1 MKDVLVAAVI
11 YLACRIEGYPRTLKE
26 IAAASNLPMKSIS
39 KIYSSLS
46 RTLEVDTGRVLP
58 EDIVGR
64 FASNLQLS
72 HSIRSTALHIC
83 QSVSRLDLCEG
94 ISPHSIAAAAL
105 GIAMILHKHIL
116 DIDALAE
123 TAMGNV
129 SAIRKTYTILL
140 SHARDVLPQEH
151 VESLSLLPAEL

>member
-11 YLACRIEGYPRTLKE
+11 YLACRMEGYPRTLKE
-26 IAAASNLPMKSIS
+26 IAAASNVPMRSIS

-58 EDIVGR
+58 ENIVGR

-72 HSIRSTALHIC
+72 HSIRSTSLHIC

-94 ISPHSIAAAAL
+94 ASPHSIAAAAL
-105 GIAMILHKHIL
+105 SIAMILHKHTI
-116 DIDALAE
+116 DIDALVE
-123 TAMGNV
+123 TSMGNV
-129 SAIRKTYTILL
+129 SAIKRTYTVLL
-140 SHARDVLPQEH
+140 SHAKDILPQEH
-151 VESLSLLPAEL
+151 IESLSLLPVEL